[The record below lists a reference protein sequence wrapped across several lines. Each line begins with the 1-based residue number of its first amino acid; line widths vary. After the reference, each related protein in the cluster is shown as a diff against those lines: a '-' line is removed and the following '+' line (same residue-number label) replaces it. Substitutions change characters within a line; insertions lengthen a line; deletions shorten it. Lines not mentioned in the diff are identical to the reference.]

1 MSNSVPISRVKLVAC
16 MGVALAFLAGF
27 GAPALAADDK
37 PQQATRSAP
46 GKAEK
51 APRKTAQTTSSRK
64 SRPVAARRAAPSVG
78 QLAGLRATDDELDL
92 KSSVALVVDQE
103 TDEVLFSKNA
113 EAVLPIASI
122 TKLMTALV
130 IADAQ
135 LPLEEQLT
143 VTQDDVRATSGA
155 NMRSRLTPGTR
166 MTRGDLLHLALM
178 SSENRAAHV
187 LGRTYPGGMPAFVGA
202 MNAKAELLAMS
213 DTRYVEP
220 TGLSSDNRSS
230 AQDLSRLV
238 RAASEHPVIRE
249 YSTAPEAA
257 IPVGRRMVQFRNTNG
272 LVRHPEWE
280 ILLQKTGYISAAGRC
295 VVMQAQL
302 AGRQLIMVLL
312 DSTGKY
318 TRTADA
324 ERLRRW
330 LVSSDVLHA
339 STGLTPVLTQ
349 VNAQPR

>member
-1 MSNSVPISRVKLVAC
+1 MSNSGLLSRLKLAAC
-16 MGVALAFLAGF
+16 TGVALAFLAGS
-27 GAPALAADDK
+27 GASALAATDK
-37 PQQATRSAP
+37 PQQASRSAP

-51 APRKTAQTTSSRK
+51 SSRKPVRATASRK
-64 SRPVAARRAAPSVG
+64 SRPVAARRSAPSVG

-92 KSSVALVVDQE
+92 QSSVALVVDQE

-135 LPLEEQLT
+135 LPLDEVLT

-166 MTRGDLLHLALM
+166 LSRGDLLHLALM

-187 LGRTYPGGMPAFVGA
+187 LGRTYPGGLPAFVGA

-272 LVRHPEWE
+272 LVRNPEWE

-312 DSTGKY
+312 DSAGKY
-318 TRTADA
+318 TRIADA
-324 ERLRRW
+324 ERLRHW
-330 LVSSDVLHA
+330 LVNSSALHDA
-339 STGLTPVLTQ
+339 GSLTPALTLDRQ
-349 VNAQPR
+349 LR